1 MKFVLLSKVENK
13 LIMANEVFNIKEKAK
28 ASPSLTGL
36 SEWIEGVII
45 KIIKNPFL
53 GDEIAI
59 KDAQGRIFFGE
70 KKYFKKS

>member
-1 MKFVLLSKVENK
+1 MEPEIFVTKQ
-13 LIMANEVFNIKEKAK
+13 KAK
-28 ASPSLTGL
+28 VSPLLTGL
-36 SEWIEGVII
+36 SEWIEGVVI

-53 GDEIAI
+53 GEEIAI

>member
-1 MKFVLLSKVENK
+1 MD
-13 LIMANEVFNIKEKAK
+13 EVTFKPKQKAK
-28 ASPSLTGL
+28 VSPSLTGL

-59 KDAQGRIFFGE
+59 QDEQGRIYFGE